1 MKKLSKLLAL
11 AVSVV
16 AFGFVSCADGDVTG
30 TAAVGTND
38 QTSTTKDYSV
48 SFVSANGESL
58 NLESLGISD
67 EESSSK
73 SARTIYD
80 TGVAALGTGWEF
92 YLWGTDE
99 VKAATINPKKV
110 TFTADAS
117 DTSGSTG
124 KVALDLGS
132 SKYKLVLAAVKGS
145 TTETTA
151 DGIKG
156 KATYIGYANV
166 DTRTTSSIKFVI
178 SSDGLSGESEVTLTV
193 KFDGYDSNAT
203 SPGDGS
209 WADDD
214 VDAVKNGTYGSYTIS
229 ASIQNRATGAALASA
244 TSPISATDF
253 FGTSGAAYSAT
264 VQAGTYNFVV
274 SFTNA
279 TSGKTY
285 EYSDTI
291 IVLANNPFSQ
301 TVLVPDVIETAP
313 KAPENFKV
321 GYIEPDSVKDG
332 EYNAVLHWDDAST
345 NEKYFRIEI
354 WDLPDTAP
362 EITAAINDKTKWN
375 AEISGIT
382 TTNLKEYEQDFYG
395 NINKGWVSGSLLKNN
410 ENVVLK
416 LSLGHKYI
424 MRIAALND
432 AVDKTTA
439 NYAYATY
446 DLGAAAAAAD
456 DYTSADTAYDNG
468 KTYSPLPF
476 YLADKDETEAN
487 AYKKNTTVANFAN
500 LYRLTYHLNGGTLT
514 LDSSVAATTDDV
526 VAYLT
531 QDVANGVAIL
541 EPFKNPAAVSPAT
554 ATYPGLIKLTNRWTS
569 WRTGQVEG
577 TLYPYDDTTSNP
589 VTDTTEGVTYY
600 APNKYKGYANL
611 DLFASYAV
619 AAADVERY
627 DDAKYAFADGEVYFT
642 VTTGKVEKT
651 NDHAYTIKA
660 GAGQVNLNY
669 YFDKIT
675 DSAKKKAA
683 NVAYTSLRVSVI
695 RSGTKDVVVTGD
707 FSASTTTR
715 SVQFD
720 STPLSEGKYRVEV
733 TGTYNGHIYTYV
745 IIMTVES

>member
-11 AVSVV
+11 AAGFATLIFAGCSNADSDANFASGVSYESSSVR
-16 AFGFVSCADGDVTG
+16 
-30 TAAVGTND
+30 
-38 QTSTTKDYSV
+38 DYNV
-48 SFVSANGESL
+48 SFVGANGESL
-58 NLESLGISD
+58 NIAAMTESTA
-67 EESSSK
+67 EA
-73 SARTIYD
+73 ARTIYD
-80 TGVAALGTGWEF
+80 TDITALGADWEF

-99 VKAATINPKKV
+99 VTAAAIAPKKV
-110 TFTADAS
+110 TFTAVTT

-132 SKYKLVLAAVKGS
+132 SKYKLVLAAVKGT
-145 TTETTA
+145 TTESTP

-156 KATYIGYANV
+156 KATYVGYANV

-178 SSDGLSGESEVTLTV
+178 SSDGLTGESVVTLTV
-193 KFDGYDSNAT
+193 KYDGLTTAD
-203 SPGDGS
+203 PKGS
-209 WADDD
+209 WDTDD
-214 VDAVKNGTYGSYTIS
+214 VDAVKNGTYGTYTIS
-229 ASIQNRATGAALASA
+229 ASIQNRATGAALASS
-244 TSPISATDF
+244 TSPVTATDF
-253 FGTSGAAYSAT
+253 FGSGAAYSAT

-274 SFTNA
+274 SFANA

-332 EYNAVLHWDDAST
+332 EYNAVLHWDDVST

-362 EITAAINDKTKWN
+362 EITAAIDDKTKWGT
-375 AEISGIT
+375 EISGIT

-410 ENVVLK
+410 KNVVLK

-446 DLGAAAAAAD
+446 DLGAAASNAD
-456 DYTSADTAYDNG
+456 DYTSTDTAYDNG
-468 KTYSPLPF
+468 TVYSPLPF
-476 YLADKDETEAN
+476 YLADKNETEAN

-514 LDSSVAATTDDV
+514 LDSNVAATTNDV

-531 QDVANGVAIL
+531 QDYSTGVAIL
-541 EPFKNPAAVSPAT
+541 EPFKNPDAAVA
-554 ATYPGLIKLTNRWTS
+554 ADKTYPGLIKLTNRWTS

-577 TLYPYDDTTSNP
+577 TLYPYDDTTPNP
-589 VTDTTEGVTYY
+589 VTDATEGVTYY

-627 DDAKYAFADGEVYFT
+627 NDAKYAFADGEVYFT
-642 VTTGKVEKT
+642 ETTGKVVRT
-651 NDHAYTIKA
+651 NDHAYTVKS
-660 GAGQVNLNY
+660 GAGQVSLNY

-675 DSAKKKAA
+675 DASKKKAA

-707 FSASTTTR
+707 FSSSTTTR
-715 SVQFD
+715 AVQFD

-745 IIMTVES
+745 IVMTVES

>member
-11 AVSVV
+11 AAGFATLIFAGCSNADSDANFASGVSYESSSVR
-16 AFGFVSCADGDVTG
+16 
-30 TAAVGTND
+30 
-38 QTSTTKDYSV
+38 DYNV
-48 SFVSANGESL
+48 SFVGANGESL
-58 NLESLGISD
+58 NIAAMTESTA
-67 EESSSK
+67 EA
-73 SARTIYD
+73 ARTIYD
-80 TGVAALGTGWEF
+80 TGISALGAGWEF

-99 VKAATINPKKV
+99 VTAAAIAPKKV
-110 TFTADAS
+110 TFTADAG

-132 SKYKLVLAAVKGS
+132 SKYKLVLAAVKGT
-145 TTETTA
+145 TTESTP

-156 KATYIGYANV
+156 KATYVGYANV

-178 SSDGLSGESEVTLTV
+178 SSDGLTGESVVTLTV
-193 KFDGYDSNAT
+193 KYDGLTTAD
-203 SPGDGS
+203 PKGS
-209 WADDD
+209 WDTDD
-214 VDAVKNGTYGSYTIS
+214 VAAVKDGTYGTYTIS
-229 ASIQNRATGAALASA
+229 ASIQNRATGAALASS
-244 TSPISATDF
+244 TSPVTATDF
-253 FGTSGAAYSAT
+253 FGSGAAYSAT

-274 SFTNA
+274 SFANA

-332 EYNAVLHWDDAST
+332 EYNAVLHWDDVST

-362 EITAAINDKTKWN
+362 EITAAIDDKTKWGT
-375 AEISGIT
+375 EISGIT

-410 ENVVLK
+410 KNVVLK

-446 DLGAAAAAAD
+446 NLGAAASNAD
-456 DYTSADTAYDNG
+456 DYTSTDTAYDNG
-468 KTYSPLPF
+468 TVYSPLPF
-476 YLADKDETEAN
+476 YLADKNETEAN

-514 LDSSVAATTDDV
+514 LDSNVAATTNDV

-531 QDVANGVAIL
+531 QDYSTGVAIL
-541 EPFKNPAAVSPAT
+541 EPFKNPDAAVA
-554 ATYPGLIKLTNRWTS
+554 ADKTYPGLIKLTNRWTS

-577 TLYPYDDTTSNP
+577 TLYPYDDTTPNP
-589 VTDTTEGVTYY
+589 VTDATEGVTYY

-627 DDAKYAFADGEVYFT
+627 NDAKYAFADGEVYFT
-642 VTTGKVEKT
+642 ETTGKVVRT
-651 NDHAYTIKA
+651 NDHAYTVKS
-660 GAGQVNLNY
+660 GAGQVSLNY

-675 DSAKKKAA
+675 DASKKKTA

-707 FSASTTTR
+707 FSSSTTTR
-715 SVQFD
+715 AVQFD

-745 IIMTVES
+745 IVMTVES